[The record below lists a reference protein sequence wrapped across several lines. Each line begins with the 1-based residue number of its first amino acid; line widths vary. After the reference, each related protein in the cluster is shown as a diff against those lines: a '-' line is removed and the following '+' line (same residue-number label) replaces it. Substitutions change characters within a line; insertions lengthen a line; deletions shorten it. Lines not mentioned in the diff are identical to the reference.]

1 MSAAKKQILN
11 YIPRKTEK
19 IPIPARVYPETV
31 KQAQAAAKKMGV
43 PLTDF
48 IEGAIRMA
56 VAQAGEK

>member
-1 MSAAKKQILN
+1 MSAAKKQILS
-11 YIPRKTEK
+11 YIPRKAEK

-31 KQAQAAAKKMGV
+31 KQAQSAAKKLGV

-56 VAQAGEK
+56 CDQAGEK